1 MIGEV
6 ENITMEK
13 NKVFIDGEVTTLSS
27 QAIAELRSDHAGE
40 LGAVNIYRGI
50 LSLSRDPSLLAF
62 AESHLSTEQKHLNEL
77 NKILPKKS
85 RSILS
90 PCWVLAGRSLGY
102 VCALAAPSFAYA
114 TIETVETFVVAHYS
128 DQLHLFPPKL
138 KKVIKEFMEE
148 EIHHREDAAIKKD
161 AGMSYK
167 KWAHTVTKGSSL
179 AVAIARKL

>member
-1 MIGEV
+1 
-6 ENITMEK
+6 MEK

-40 LGAVNIYRGI
+40 IGAVNIYRGI
-50 LSLSRDPSLLAF
+50 LSLSKDPSLLAF
-62 AESHLSTEQKHLNEL
+62 AEFHLSTEQKHLNEL
-77 NKILPKKS
+77 SKILPKKS

-90 PCWVLAGRSLGY
+90 PCWALAGRTLGY
-102 VCALAAPSFAYA
+102 LCALATPSFAYA
-114 TIETVETFVVAHYS
+114 TIEAVETFVVAHYS

-138 KKVIKEFMEE
+138 EKVVKEFMED
-148 EIHHREDAAIKKD
+148 EIHHCEDAAVKKD
-161 AGMSYK
+161 TGTSYK